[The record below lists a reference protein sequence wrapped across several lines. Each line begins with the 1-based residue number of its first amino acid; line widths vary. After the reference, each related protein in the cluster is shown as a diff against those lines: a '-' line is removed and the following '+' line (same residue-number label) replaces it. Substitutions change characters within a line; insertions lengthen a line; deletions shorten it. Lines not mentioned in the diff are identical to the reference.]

1 MILVTGG
8 TGLLGT
14 HLLLQLLREDTEVRA
29 TYREEHSLHR
39 VKQIFSYYSTDA
51 ETLFG
56 KIDWVVADIND
67 LMALEAAFKGVTHV
81 YHCAALI
88 SFDPR
93 DFSRLM
99 KINTEGTAN
108 IVNFCLAYGVQKLCY
123 ASSTATVG
131 RPLSSEM
138 ATEEDYGPDRH
149 PGVYA
154 ISKELAELEVWRGSQ
169 EGLAVVIVNP
179 GIILG
184 PGYWEKGSGVL
195 FSMAARGG
203 SFVPPGG
210 TGFVGVTDVVEI
222 MVQLMQSTLQNE
234 RYIVIAKNLTYKEIL
249 TSIGKKFNLP
259 GPKFSLPGWLLQL
272 LWRADWLRCRL
283 FGGGRKL
290 TKSSVVS
297 LKHPVAYNN
306 AKVKGAISYC
316 FSPLEETIEFSC
328 RQFMEENPGLIQ

>member
-14 HLLLQLLREDTEVRA
+14 HLLLHLIREGNKVRA
-29 TYREEHSLHR
+29 TYREANSLPR
-39 VKQIFSYYSTDA
+39 VKHIFSYYSPDA

-56 KIDWVVADIND
+56 KIDWIMGDIND

-93 DFSRLM
+93 DFTRLK

-138 ATEEDYGPDRH
+138 ATEEDFGPDRH

-169 EGLAVVIVNP
+169 EGLEVVIVNP

-184 PGYWEKGSGVL
+184 PGFWQKGSGVL
-195 FSMAARGG
+195 FGMAARG
-203 SFVPPGG
+203 SIIVPPGG
-210 TGFVGVTDVVEI
+210 TGFVAVADVVEI

-234 RYIVIAKNLTYKEIL
+234 RYIVVGKNLTYKEIL
-249 TSIGKKFNLP
+249 TIIGKEFNLP
-259 GPKFSLPGWLLQL
+259 GPKFILPRWLLQL

-283 FGGGRKL
+283 FGGSRKL

-297 LKHPVAYNN
+297 LKNPVEYNN
-306 AKVKGAISYC
+306 AKVRGALSYR

-328 RQFMEENPGLIQ
+328 RQFIEENPGLVK